1 MDPKKSKNS
10 SPRIKVIQKLYNA
23 LMNPDALIEYP
34 KSQYKKFIKDVVTGT
49 LERSDLIED
58 QIKSFLVNDI
68 NLVKTDKLLKIIL
81 FAAIFELMFKHN
93 TPKKVIINEYLL
105 ASEHFLEKIQIG
117 YLNAILDK
125 ISKELRKDVPSQ
137 RRCRRFSVGP
147 CYSNNLRW
155 NIKSFILFFNVV

>member
-1 MDPKKSKNS
+1 MDSKKSKNS

-49 LERSDLIED
+49 LERSDLIEE

-125 ISKELRKDVPSQ
+125 ISKELRKDD
-137 RRCRRFSVGP
+137 
-147 CYSNNLRW
+147 
-155 NIKSFILFFNVV
+155 

>member
-1 MDPKKSKNS
+1 MDLKKFKTS
-10 SPRIKVIQKLYNA
+10 SPRIKVIQKLYNS
-23 LMNPDALIEYP
+23 LMNPDASIDYP

-58 QIKSFLVNDI
+58 QIKSYLANDVD
-68 NLVKTDKLLKIIL
+68 LAKTDKLLKIIL

-125 ISKELRKDVPSQ
+125 ISKKLRKDD
-137 RRCRRFSVGP
+137 
-147 CYSNNLRW
+147 
-155 NIKSFILFFNVV
+155 

>member
-1 MDPKKSKNS
+1 MQSCPFYIMDLKKSKNT
-10 SPRIKVIQKLYNA
+10 SPRIKIIQKLYNA

-49 LERSDLIED
+49 LERSDLIEEK
-58 QIKSFLVNDI
+58 IKFFLANDI
-68 NLVKTDKLLKIIL
+68 NLAKTDKLLKIIL

-125 ISKELRKDVPSQ
+125 ISKELRKDD
-137 RRCRRFSVGP
+137 
-147 CYSNNLRW
+147 
-155 NIKSFILFFNVV
+155 

>member
-1 MDPKKSKNS
+1 MDQKKYNNS
-10 SPRIKVIQKLYNA
+10 SPRIKVIQKLYNS
-23 LMNPDALIEYP
+23 LMNPDASIDYP

-58 QIKSFLVNDI
+58 QIKSYLGNDI
-68 NLVKTDKLLKIIL
+68 DLAKTDKLLKIIL

-125 ISKELRKDVPSQ
+125 ISRELRKDD
-137 RRCRRFSVGP
+137 
-147 CYSNNLRW
+147 
-155 NIKSFILFFNVV
+155 

>member
-1 MDPKKSKNS
+1 MQSYPFCKMDQKKSKNS

-58 QIKSFLVNDI
+58 QIKSFLENDI
-68 NLVKTDKLLKIIL
+68 NLAKTDKLLKIIL

-93 TPKKVIINEYLL
+93 TPKKVIINEYIL

-125 ISKELRKDVPSQ
+125 ISKEIRKDD
-137 RRCRRFSVGP
+137 
-147 CYSNNLRW
+147 
-155 NIKSFILFFNVV
+155 